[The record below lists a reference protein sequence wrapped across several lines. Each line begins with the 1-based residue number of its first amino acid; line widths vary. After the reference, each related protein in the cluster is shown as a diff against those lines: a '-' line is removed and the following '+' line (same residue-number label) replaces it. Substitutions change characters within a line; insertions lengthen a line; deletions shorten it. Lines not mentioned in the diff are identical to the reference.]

1 MPAMPENHP
10 HADAPAPSPAPFS
23 PQDQQAMAQA
33 LALAEQGFG
42 LTEPNPRVGCVIVDA
57 QGRLLGSGH
66 TQQAGG
72 PHAEVMA
79 MRTARAAGHSLIGAT
94 AYVTL
99 EPCAHHGRTPPCADA
114 LIEAGLKRVVAAIT
128 DPFPLVAGQ
137 GLARLAAAGIQV
149 EQGLMAEA
157 ATAINIGFFSRV
169 LRQRPWVR
177 MKVAASLDGRTALMN
192 GQSQWITGAAARAD
206 GHAWRRRASAV
217 LTGIGTVLDDD
228 PRLDVRHVPTPR
240 QPMRVVVDAPLRTPV
255 TARLLA
261 PPGEVLV
268 YTSADETAQAAWLA
282 EVQAAHGARA
292 ALGPDGTDVAPPLV
306 QCVSMPGGPAGKVD
320 LAAMLA
326 DLARRGVNELHVE
339 AGHRLN
345 GSLLREGLVDE
356 FLVYLA
362 PKLLGLG
369 REMWSWG
376 PLESLDQAIELEWG
390 DVQSVGGDLRLLAR
404 PRGRLAGWLPGTP

>member
-1 MPAMPENHP
+1 
-10 HADAPAPSPAPFS
+10 
-23 PQDQQAMAQA
+23 
-33 LALAEQGFG
+33 
-42 LTEPNPRVGCVIVDA
+42 
-57 QGRLLGSGH
+57 
-66 TQQAGG
+66 
-72 PHAEVMA
+72 MA
-79 MRTARAAGHSLIGAT
+79 MRAARAAGHSLAGAT

-114 LIEAGLKRVVAAIT
+114 LIEAGLRRVVAAVT

-137 GLARLAAAGIQV
+137 GLARLAAAGVQV

-157 ATAINIGFFSRV
+157 AMALNIGFFSRV

-177 MKVAASLDGRTALMN
+177 LKVAASLDGHTALMN
-192 GQSQWITGAAARAD
+192 GQSQWITGEAARAD

-217 LTGIGTVLDDD
+217 LTGIGTVLEDD

-261 PPGEVLV
+261 PPGEVLI
-268 YTSADETAQAAWLA
+268 YTSADAATQAAWLA
-282 EVQAAHGARA
+282 QVQAAHDPGGSA
-292 ALGPDGTDVAPPLV
+292 AAPLHV

-356 FLVYLA
+356 FLIYLA

-369 REMWSWG
+369 REMWHWG
-376 PLESLDQAIELEWG
+376 PLDSLDQAIELEWG
-390 DVQSVGGDLRLLAR
+390 EVRSVGADLRLLAR
-404 PRGRLAGWLPGTP
+404 PSGRLAAGWPCTS